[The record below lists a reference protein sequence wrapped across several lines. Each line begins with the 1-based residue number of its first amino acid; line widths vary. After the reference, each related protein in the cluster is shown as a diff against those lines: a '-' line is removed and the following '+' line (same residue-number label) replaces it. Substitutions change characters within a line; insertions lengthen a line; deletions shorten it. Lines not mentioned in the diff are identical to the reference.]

1 MIHEGGL
8 MKKKTKR
15 LNLSRETLA
24 GLRNDQI
31 EVAVGGA
38 SQKPIICCGMS
49 GSCPP
54 PPSAGDTSC

>member
-1 MIHEGGL
+1 

-24 GLRNDQI
+24 NLGNDQL
-31 EVAVGGA
+31 EAAAGGFT
-38 SQKPIICCGMS
+38 QKPVICCGTS

-54 PPSAGDTSC
+54 TPSATDTTC